1 MAWSLNRTGIVSLL
15 AEMGELEL
23 AGSYL
28 EFYAAGWRLFNSRYQ
43 DFDAGRAAASAG
55 VGAVTRAA
63 EVAGQWRTGREQAD
77 G

>member
-15 AEMGELEL
+15 AEMGKLEL

-43 DFDAGRAAASAG
+43 DFEAGRSAARAG
-55 VGAVTRAA
+55 VQAVSRAA
-63 EVAGQWRTGREQAD
+63 EIGSRWLAGAS
-77 G
+77 